1 MENLKKYFEFS
12 GTISGVNY
20 FLRQLLTSLIAF
32 IGGFTLGYG
41 IGDFIKDDSI
51 GLITLGMVIL
61 SPAVW
66 MSFATIYKRCEALF
80 PGLAA
85 TYTLSIIILQ
95 VLNQFIDKT
104 NSILSGLASLALLG
118 FGLYLIFKNSDIVEH
133 NG

>member
-41 IGDFIKDDSI
+41 IGDDSI

-85 TYTLSIIILQ
+85 SYTLGIIILQ
-95 VLNQFIDKT
+95 VLNQFVDKT
-104 NSILSGLASLALLG
+104 NSVLSSLASIVLLVI
-118 FGLYLIFKNSDIVEH
+118 GLYLIFKNSDIVEH